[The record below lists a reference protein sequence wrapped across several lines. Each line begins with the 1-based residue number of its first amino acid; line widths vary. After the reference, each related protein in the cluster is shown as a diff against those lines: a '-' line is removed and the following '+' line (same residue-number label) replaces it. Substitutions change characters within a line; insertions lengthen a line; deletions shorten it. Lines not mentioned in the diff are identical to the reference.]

1 MMDLVLETMDL
12 VFKMMDFVFK
22 MMNFTTS
29 KVTSKFTAGFSL
41 TRDIAHVVEMA
52 RALEGKGL
60 PAGDLGE

>member
-12 VFKMMDFVFK
+12 VFKMMNFLFK
-22 MMNFTTS
+22 MNFTTS